1 MLTELAKYLRKLR
14 IDKGQRLKDMAD
26 ILDISSAN
34 LSAVENGKRKPQY
47 KMMEDII
54 SKYHLNDEEQNEL
67 WDAFATTREEVSF
80 SLEYASDR
88 RRVVGLAFARQFNEL
103 SSEQMDEILKILHKK
118 N

>member
-80 SLEYASDR
+80 SLLR
-88 RRVVGLAFARQFNEL
+88 HRLG
-103 SSEQMDEILKILHKK
+103 
-118 N
+118 

>member
-67 WDAFATTREEVSF
+67 SCK
-80 SLEYASDR
+80 SKSYIP
-88 RRVVGLAFARQFNEL
+88 
-103 SSEQMDEILKILHKK
+103 SSIRCIL
-118 N
+118 